1 MHNGQVADSNRH
13 AFIRLNDRI
22 ADLLDGFFFGFPRTE
37 KAFAA
42 NEVFHPGSLSG
53 FRTDF
58 GIGGF
63 DRHQQFVQRDV
74 VVAQLV
80 RIDFDLILANV
91 ASDGS
96 NFRNAIDGFE
106 GQLDDVVLQ
115 RSQVGEVGIRC
126 RFQHVVENLTE
137 SRRIRPQH
145 GRNAFGDFARR

>member
-42 NEVFHPGSLSG
+42 NEVFHPRSLSG

-58 GIGGF
+58 GVGCF
-63 DRHQQFVQRDV
+63 DGHQQFVQRDV
-74 VVAQLV
+74 VVAKLV

-96 NFRNAIDGFE
+96 DFRNAIDGFE